1 MIGSECMQALHF
13 VSNADYILV
22 NGSIRMRDS
31 LAHIRVYSMRCV
43 TEKSIYGF
51 PSVLGD
57 FYFLFL
63 CDEYLVIL
71 QYCYKVQRHH
81 PALPHLH
88 CIYVY
93 LDLQKRA
100 RPPTPTPSFLTGRRI
115 YAGETWP
122 YGTGLIISC
131 PGAIISCSKQP
142 RRAAECSTIQELYQ
156 LRYGNHCRILQQ
168 LMHLASCMFCP
179 LRADHPACTGRSWSS
194 VQKLEVV

>member
-100 RPPTPTPSFLTGRRI
+100 RPPTPTPSFLVRF
-115 YAGETWP
+115 
-122 YGTGLIISC
+122 L
-131 PGAIISCSKQP
+131 
-142 RRAAECSTIQELYQ
+142 
-156 LRYGNHCRILQQ
+156 
-168 LMHLASCMFCP
+168 
-179 LRADHPACTGRSWSS
+179 
-194 VQKLEVV
+194 

>member
-31 LAHIRVYSMRCV
+31 LAHIRVYSMRL
-43 TEKSIYGF
+43 T
-51 PSVLGD
+51 
-57 FYFLFL
+57 
-63 CDEYLVIL
+63 LVN
-71 QYCYKVQRHH
+71 CTK
-81 PALPHLH
+81 
-88 CIYVY
+88 
-93 LDLQKRA
+93 
-100 RPPTPTPSFLTGRRI
+100 TGRRI